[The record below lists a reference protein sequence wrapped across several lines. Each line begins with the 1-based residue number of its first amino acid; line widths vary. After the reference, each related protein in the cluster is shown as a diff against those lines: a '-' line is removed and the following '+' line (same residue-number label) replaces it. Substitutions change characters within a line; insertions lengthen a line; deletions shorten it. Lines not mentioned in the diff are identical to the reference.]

1 MPVETMTPT
10 TWTIDTTHT
19 EIGFRVRHMMVSW
32 TKGRFGAFSG
42 IVTLDE
48 AHPERSRIDLTIDAA
63 SVETGLD
70 PRDEHLRSADF
81 LDVEH
86 HPHITFRS
94 TSVRKVEE
102 GAFTVVGDL
111 ALRGVARPVTLE
123 VQGLGPRLPT
133 RGARSAAVPRRARGW
148 TARSS
153 GSSGTASSRRAAS
166 SSATRCGSRSRW
178 SSFRRPRTR
187 SRQRDPGVRAG
198 APAPGLSRRVLWPRG
213 VPRVPRGQS
222 LPLAPTVTALLVP
235 VLPAFVSR
243 FRSVHPAPVVR
254 PLRTWRLLL
263 RLGARA
269 TRVATALLV
278 PVLPAIVSPFR
289 SVHPAP
295 VVRPLRTWPRCGS
308 ARGPPG

>member
-42 IVTLDE
+42 TVTLDE

-111 ALRGVARPVTLE
+111 ALRGVARSVTLE
-123 VQGLGPRLPT
+123 VQGLGPAVTDPWGAIR
-133 RGARSAAVPRRARGW
+133 RGAQARARVD
-148 TARSS
+148 
-153 GSSGTASSRRAAS
+153 RREFGLVWNGVLEAGGVLVGDEVRIEIEVELIQAAED
-166 SSATRCGSRSRW
+166 AK
-178 SSFRRPRTR
+178 
-187 SRQRDPGVRAG
+187 QA
-198 APAPGLSRRVLWPRG
+198 A
-213 VPRVPRGQS
+213 
-222 LPLAPTVTALLVP
+222 
-235 VLPAFVSR
+235 
-243 FRSVHPAPVVR
+243 
-254 PLRTWRLLL
+254 
-263 RLGARA
+263 
-269 TRVATALLV
+269 
-278 PVLPAIVSPFR
+278 
-289 SVHPAP
+289 
-295 VVRPLRTWPRCGS
+295 
-308 ARGPPG
+308 